1 MIIYNN
7 AYFDALRDE
16 ARKAVSAKRT
26 TLANISRAI
35 GGHSYTFYNFMY
47 AKKRE
52 LPEIEAVKLV
62 AYLQSIGYAK
72 DFSKEINHQD
82 NVNTVLS
89 AQKSSN
95 PESSLQNAEIE
106 IEILNS
112 KNGGILI
119 RIKKGG
125 LL

>member
-16 ARKAVSAKRT
+16 ARKAVSAKIT
-26 TLANISRAI
+26 TLANICKAI
-35 GGHSYTFYNFMY
+35 GGHSYTSYNFMY
-47 AKKRE
+47 GKKRK

-72 DFSKEINHQD
+72 EINHQD

-89 AQKSSN
+89 VQKSSS

>member
-16 ARKAVSAKRT
+16 ARKAVSAKIT
-26 TLANISRAI
+26 TLANICKAI
-35 GGHSYTFYNFMY
+35 GGHSYTSYNFMY
-47 AKKRE
+47 GKKRK

-62 AYLQSIGYAK
+62 DYLQSIGYAK
-72 DFSKEINHQD
+72 DLSKEINHQD

-89 AQKSSN
+89 VQKSSN